1 MKRNSFLG
9 GVTEELIS
17 YDWPIAGLGTQQI
30 GFGICE
36 STGLVMQ
43 TSVVAEEK
51 MLDWYSQTATYVNPN
66 HDGKP
71 MPSKVQDLDRLLQT
85 VRLTTNGHPDS
96 VIQFGSSDGYTL
108 SRFSDAGSSRVLGV
122 EPGQKAREYALK
134 AYGVLCQSGTVDDY
148 QVDDRF
154 ELIILTHILEHLYN
168 PLDFLLRVQKN
179 ITDGGVLLI
188 EVPLWERLDKQGS
201 GVLTFE
207 HVNYFSEDALFS
219 MLRGAGFEPIFSS
232 KLFESGL
239 YPVITVV
246 AKASGVQYETRNSY
260 RDSRALLEAY
270 LKREKKFW
278 RRVEK
283 KILIKLNQHSGSY
296 IYGAGIHTSQMLG
309 NTSLQEH
316 IELHGVIDSSPSKWG
331 KEIAGVTIQPPTI
344 LDDLPSDANI
354 IISSSAS
361 ESYIFDAISKRRSD
375 LTLITLH
382 Q

>member
-30 GFGICE
+30 GFGICK

-43 TSVVAEEK
+43 TSTVAEEK

-71 MPSKVQDLDRLLQT
+71 MPQKVRDLDRLLQ
-85 VRLTTNGHPDS
+85 VVHLTTNTHPDS

-134 AYGVLCQSGTVDDY
+134 TYGVVCQSGTVDDY

-154 ELIILTHILEHLYN
+154 ELIVLTHILEHLYN

-179 ITDGGVLLI
+179 ITDGGALLI
-188 EVPLWERLDKQGS
+188 EVPLWERLDKQGK

-207 HVNYFSEDALFS
+207 HVNYFSEDALFW
-219 MLRGAGFEPIFSS
+219 MLRDAGFEPIFSS
-232 KLFESGL
+232 KLFQSGW

-246 AKASGVQYETRNSY
+246 AKASGVEYETRNSY
-260 RDSRALLEAY
+260 RDSRALLEAF
-270 LKREKKFW
+270 LRREKKFW
-278 RRVEK
+278 RWAEK
-283 KILIKLNQHSGSY
+283 KILSKLNQHSGSY
-296 IYGAGIHTSQMLG
+296 IYGAGIHTSQMLS
-309 NTSLQEH
+309 NTSLRANVD
-316 IELHGVIDSSPSKWG
+316 LSGVIDSSPTKWG
-331 KEIAGVTIQPPTI
+331 KEIADLKVQQPAV
-344 LDDLPSDANI
+344 LDQLPSNTNI
-354 IISSSAS
+354 IISSAAS
-361 ESYIFDAISKRRSD
+361 EAYIVEAIMKRRSD
-375 LTLITLH
+375 LTLITLY